1 MKYYGFKAI
10 KNGKEIFVEWFWN
23 EGVRDNVVS
32 NLEEGFKIENKGER
46 KEFLWGIN
54 KFCYPIIDE
63 EGLSFEK
70 IETNN
75 KIYLYSERIG
85 NEYYVECKEHLMKNV
100 GREVNSFINKYKYT
114 QICVYN
120 NLDDETVDI
129 DQRFDSWAYSDF
141 YVTYLNTEYGYNF
154 VRTIPIGVE
163 YHMEEDT
170 VDKISRAKYY
180 IDNDKGV
187 ILCFSRCSKKHLRL
201 YSLHKEI
208 VNKVIK
214 FCIDYNIE
222 NIDEFQI
229 TADGLKESIK
239 EGYWT
244 PYTDSSLSLMND
256 KGKQV
261 KFSI

>member
-1 MKYYGFKAI
+1 MDKRSTLFK
-10 KNGKEIFVEWFWN
+10 F
-23 EGVRDNVVS
+23 D
-32 NLEEGFKIENKGER
+32 
-46 KEFLWGIN
+46 
-54 KFCYPIIDE
+54 
-63 EGLSFEK
+63 
-70 IETNN
+70 
-75 KIYLYSERIG
+75 
-85 NEYYVECKEHLMKNV
+85 
-100 GREVNSFINKYKYT
+100 YT
-114 QICVYN
+114 
-120 NLDDETVDI
+120 
-129 DQRFDSWAYSDF
+129 
-141 YVTYLNTEYGYNF
+141 
-154 VRTIPIGVE
+154 VE

-170 VDKISRAKYY
+170 IDKISVAKYY

-244 PYTDSSLSLMND
+244 PYTDSSLSLIND

-261 KFSI
+261 MLSI